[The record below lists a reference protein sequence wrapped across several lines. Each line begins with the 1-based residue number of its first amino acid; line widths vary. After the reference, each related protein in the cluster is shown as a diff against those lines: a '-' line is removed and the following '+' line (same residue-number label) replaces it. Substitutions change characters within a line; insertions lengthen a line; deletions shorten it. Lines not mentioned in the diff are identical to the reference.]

1 MDVSIKDEA
10 ALKQIVRELRQRRE
24 LSQGDLAERT
34 GLLRKTVS
42 EFENSTSSRID
53 TVLRLLEGLGCEIVI
68 RVPEPVPALAD
79 SEDSLPEDDDEIS
92 FDRFAP

>member
-10 ALKQIVRELRQRRE
+10 ALKQIVRELRQRSD
-24 LSQGDLAERT
+24 LSQGELAQRV

-68 RVPEPVPALAD
+68 RMPEPVASHD
-79 SEDSLPEDDDEIS
+79 LPEETHPEDDEIS
-92 FDRFAP
+92 FDRLSP